1 VVLVPLKKDGMK
13 GRKDKGKEGKRER
26 GRESGRKGGRES
38 PNPKSYMKFRISPGW
53 HKCVEV

>member
-13 GRKDKGKEGKRER
+13 GRKDKGKEGK
-26 GRESGRKGGRES
+26 RESGRKGGRES